1 MAQIT
6 QLHGSAHDRTQRLLP
21 WYNNG
26 TLDDDESALVEE
38 HLGECAECRAACAAD
53 AELAREV
60 AAMPLDPE
68 HGWAA
73 LTGDLDR
80 KGAVDASNVTFFR
93 RRVPV
98 AWMIGGQAVAAMLV
112 AGVFTS
118 LPSKTPDQTYHALAS
133 APVAPTGNAVVVFR
147 PETSE
152 ETMRSALLG
161 AGARVVGGPN
171 ASGAYVLQLP
181 DNSRAIALK
190 QLGGMPDVL
199 VAQPIGNQSSS

>member
-1 MAQIT
+1 MADIT
-6 QLHGSAHDRTQRLLP
+6 ELHGSAHDKTQRLLS

-26 TLDDDESALVEE
+26 TLDEREIALVEE
-38 HLGECAECRAACAAD
+38 HLADCAECRVALAGD

-60 AAMPLDPE
+60 AALPLDPE

-73 LTGDLDR
+73 LTEDLDR
-80 KGAVDASNVTFFR
+80 RPAVKTSNVAFLR

-98 AWMIGGQAVAAMLV
+98 AWMISGQAAAAVLAV
-112 AGVFTS
+112 GIFTN
-118 LPSKTPDQTYHALAS
+118 LPSRTSDQTYHALAS
-133 APVAPTGNAVVVFR
+133 APAAPPGNAVVVFK

-152 ETMRSALLG
+152 AAMRSALLG

-181 DNSRAIALK
+181 ADTRALALK
-190 QLGGMPDVL
+190 QLGAMPDVL
-199 VAQPIGNQSSS
+199 VAQPIGSEPSS

>member
-1 MAQIT
+1 MTEIT
-6 QLHGSAHDRTQRLLP
+6 QLRGSAHDKTQRLLP

-26 TLDDDESALVEE
+26 TLDEGEIAQVKE
-38 HLGECAECRAACAAD
+38 HLADCAECRAALAD
-53 AELAREV
+53 DAGLARQV

-73 LTGDLDR
+73 LTGELDR
-80 KGAVDASNVTFFR
+80 RPAAKTSNVAFLR

-98 AWMIGGQAVAAMLV
+98 AWMIGGQAVAAVLAV
-112 AGVFTS
+112 GIFTT
-118 LPSKTPDQTYHALAS
+118 LPSRTPDQTYHALAS
-133 APVAPTGNAVVVFR
+133 APAAPAGNAVVVFK

-152 ETMRSALLG
+152 AAMRSALLG

-181 DNSRAIALK
+181 ADTRAMALK

-199 VAQPIGNQSSS
+199 VAQPIGSERSS

>member
-1 MAQIT
+1 MTEIT
-6 QLHGSAHDRTQRLLP
+6 QLHGSAHDKTQRLLP

-26 TLDDDESALVEE
+26 TLDDGEIALVEE
-38 HLGECAECRAACAAD
+38 HLADCAECRAALADD

-60 AAMPLDPE
+60 AAMPLDPQ

-73 LTGDLDR
+73 LAGDLDR
-80 KGAVDASNVTFFR
+80 GPAVKTSNVAFLR

-98 AWMIGGQAVAAMLV
+98 AWMIGGQAAAAVLAV
-112 AGVFTS
+112 GIFTT
-118 LPSKTPDQTYHALAS
+118 LPSRTPDQTYHALAS
-133 APVAPTGNAVVVFR
+133 APAAPAGNAVVVFK

-152 ETMRSALLG
+152 AAMRSALLG

-181 DNSRAIALK
+181 AENRAMALK

-199 VAQPIGNQSSS
+199 VAQPIGSERSS